1 MNKIQVAII
10 ARLEYRRRGAYAC
23 RDVGVATLESMMTTI
38 VLKIPFPPTVN
49 HIWTRVGNRS
59 FLTRE
64 YRRFLALVVGAVESA
79 KVAPGFKEAPAYS
92 VQLTVFPPD
101 RRARD
106 LDNFLKAALD
116 AVTRAQLCPDD
127 SLVCQLS
134 ATKGA
139 PAEKPFAVL
148 EITALQCAT
157 TARQPEDYGEK
168 TRKYNK

>member
-1 MNKIQVAII
+1 MHDKIVTAQRVW
-10 ARLEYRRRGAYAC
+10 RRKI
-23 RDVGVATLESMMTTI
+23 ATLHVI
-38 VLKIPFPPTVN
+38 DHK
-49 HIWTRVGNRS
+49 
-59 FLTRE
+59 
-64 YRRFLALVVGAVESA
+64 RF
-79 KVAPGFKEAPAYS
+79 
-92 VQLTVFPPD
+92 
-101 RRARD
+101 
-106 LDNFLKAALD
+106 

>member
-1 MNKIQVAII
+1 MPTV
-10 ARLEYRRRGAYAC
+10 
-23 RDVGVATLESMMTTI
+23 T
-38 VLKIPFPPTVN
+38 LKIPFPPTAN
-49 HIWTRVGNRS
+49 HIWARVGNRS

-79 KVAPGFKEAPAYS
+79 KVAPDFREAQAYA
-92 VQLTVFPPD
+92 VELTVFPPD

-116 AVTRAQLCPDD
+116 AVTRSQLWRDD

-148 EITALQCAT
+148 EITALNCASSQ
-157 TARQPEDYGEK
+157 RKPEDYGEK